1 MDGGMIRRSGLGLV
15 VITSVLLALAAV
27 ADLTVDAA
35 LVAQVRAR
43 YGEQAA
49 HHLQRLGVLMA
60 DLGSRSDLARLKAIN
75 SFFNEF
81 AFRADSAQWGTVD
94 YWATPFELMAKEGG
108 DCEDF
113 AIAKYFALRSLG
125 IGDEHLRLMYVRA
138 RNGELNQAHMVLAYY
153 PLVDA
158 EPLVLDNLR
167 PEILP
172 ASARG
177 DLQPV
182 YSFNGQGLWQ
192 AKARGL
198 GQSVSSGDASV
209 PQWQR
214 LTERIERG
222 D

>member
-1 MDGGMIRRSGLGLV
+1 MIRRSGPWLA
-15 VITSVLLALAAV
+15 VISGALLALVAV

-35 LVAQVRAR
+35 LIAQVRAR
-43 YGEQAA
+43 YGGAA
-49 HHLQRLGVLMA
+49 AYHLQRLGELMTE
-60 DLGSRSDLARLKAIN
+60 LNTRSDLARLKAIN

-81 AFRADSAQWGTVD
+81 AFRADVDQWGAVD

-167 PEILP
+167 AEILP

-198 GQSVSSGDASV
+198 GQSVTGAGSNV
-209 PQWQR
+209 PQWQT

>member
-1 MDGGMIRRSGLGLV
+1 MIRRSGPWVAVTGGA
-15 VITSVLLALAAV
+15 LLALMAA
-27 ADLTVDAA
+27 ADLSVDAA

-43 YGEQAA
+43 YGMVAA
-49 HHLQRLGVLMA
+49 QHLQRLGALMLELA
-60 DLGSRSDLARLKAIN
+60 TRSELARLKAIN
-75 SFFNEF
+75 QFFN
-81 AFRADSAQWGTVD
+81 AFTFRTDSEQWGTAD

-113 AIAKYFALRSLG
+113 AIAKYFALRALG
-125 IGDEHLRLMYVRA
+125 MADEHLRLMYVRA

-153 PLVDA
+153 PVVDA

-198 GQSVSSGDASV
+198 GQSITGAGANV
-209 PQWQR
+209 PQWQT